1 MQLPTATN
9 RTSQTRHTHGAW
21 PERLVEGYQRQGIK
35 GSTSA
40 EGSRMLR
47 QIAAPAAP
55 APLAAEADDLMPHL
69 NLTRRVGI
77 HPLQNCLQMLWGR
90 VGKCYFSRCCA
101 GQDRMSALCCVHD
114 GS

>member
-77 HPLQNCLQMLWGR
+77 HPLQNCLQMLWVR

-101 GQDRMSALCCVHD
+101 GKDRMSALCCVHD